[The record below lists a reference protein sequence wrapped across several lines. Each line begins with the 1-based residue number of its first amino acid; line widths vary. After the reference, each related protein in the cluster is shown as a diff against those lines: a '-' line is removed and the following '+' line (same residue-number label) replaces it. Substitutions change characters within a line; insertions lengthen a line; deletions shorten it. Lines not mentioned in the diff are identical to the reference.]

1 MKILA
6 IFQIALLALAG
17 CGGVASELDS
27 KSEGDE
33 VRDQS
38 LALFL
43 DRTMT
48 DSLDGGDGD
57 HTDWKYLDLVEK
69 GGLRIDVGIDQ
80 PEGLKGGEVELFD
93 EFGKRLDRRLIMPN
107 QTSYFFELEVE
118 KIPNKYFV
126 RTFTREGRSSYSI
139 GARLAPDPGEPEPR
153 PVVVRPEPEEP
164 EPAEAPVTCPAGQ
177 TLKGKRC
184 VCPAGLSKVGSKCVE
199 KKAAPPP
206 VVVEAPRTQAPPPV
220 VAEAPRTEA
229 PPQVGSAGRSTVTVT
244 GSVVRVVPSEDGRSA
259 TISIRLDA
267 DFDMKK
273 GGQGTLYKNG
283 NEEARFTVTRARGR
297 QALATVGMSTADL
310 TTGGAKLTVK
320 IVGE

>member
-1 MKILA
+1 MKIKTL
-6 IFQIALLALAG
+6 FLLVLVG
-17 CGGVASELDS
+17 CGGVASELDG

-57 HTDWKYLDLVEK
+57 NTDWKYLDVVEK
-69 GGLRIDVGIDQ
+69 GGLRVDVGIDQ
-80 PEGLKGGEVELFD
+80 PETLKGGEIELFD

-107 QTSYFFELEVE
+107 QTSYNFELEVD

-126 RTFTREGRSSYSI
+126 RTFTREGRTSYSV
-139 GARLAPDPGEPEPR
+139 GARLAPDPGEPPPR
-153 PVVVRPEPEEP
+153 TVVQVQPEPEEP
-164 EPAEAPVTCPAGQ
+164 EPAEAPISCPAGM

-184 VCPAGLSKVGSKCVE
+184 LCPAGLVKAGNKCVE
-199 KKAAPPP
+199 KKPPPVVVEAPKTQAPPP
-206 VVVEAPRTQAPPPV
+206 VVVEAPKTQAP
-220 VAEAPRTEA
+220 VAQGSERTK
-229 PPQVGSAGRSTVTVT
+229 VTVT

-259 TISIRLDA
+259 TISIRLDS
-267 DFDMKK
+267 DFDMTK
-273 GGQGTLYKNG
+273 GAQGTLYKNG
-283 NEEARFTVTRARGR
+283 NEEARFTVTRAKGR
-297 QALATVGMSTADL
+297 QALATVNMSTGDL
-310 TTGGAKLTVK
+310 TTGGGKLTVK

>member
-1 MKILA
+1 MKILG
-6 IFQIALLALAG
+6 ILSLALLTLAG
-17 CGGVASELDS
+17 CGGVSSGLDG

-48 DSLDGGDGD
+48 DSLDGVDGD
-57 HTDWKYLDLVEK
+57 NTDWKYLDLVEK

-107 QTSYFFELEVE
+107 QTSYSFELEVE

-126 RTFTREGRSSYSI
+126 RTFTQEGRSSYSI
-139 GARLAPDPGEPEPR
+139 GARLAPDPGQPEPR
-153 PVVVRPEPEEP
+153 TVVQVRPEPEEP

-184 VCPAGLSKVGSKCVE
+184 VCPAGLVKAGSKCVE
-199 KKAAPPP
+199 KKVAPPP
-206 VVVEAPRTQAPPPV
+206 VVAEAPRTQAPPPV
-220 VAEAPRTEA
+220 VIEAPKTAAA
-229 PPQVGSAGRSTVTVT
+229 PLQTAGKITVT

-297 QALATVGMSTADL
+297 QALATVNMSTADL
-310 TTGGAKLTVK
+310 TTGGGKLTVK

>member
-1 MKILA
+1 MVCLA
-6 IFQIALLALAG
+6 ALLAS
-17 CGGVASELDS
+17 CGGVASSLDA

-57 HTDWKYLDLVEK
+57 NTDWKYLDIVDK
-69 GGLRIDVGIDQ
+69 GGLRVDVGIDA

-93 EFGKRLDRRLIMPN
+93 EFGKRLDRRIILPN
-107 QTSYFFELEVE
+107 QTSYSFELDVE

-126 RTFTREGRSSYSI
+126 RTFTQEGRTSYSI
-139 GARLAPDPGEPEPR
+139 GARLAPDPGQPPPRPVAAAQVVEVEPEPD
-153 PVVVRPEPEEP
+153 V
-164 EPAEAPVTCPAGQ
+164 APVSCPAGM
-177 TLKGKRC
+177 TLRGKHC
-184 VCPAGLSKVGSKCVE
+184 ICPAGLVRSGSKCVE
-199 KKAAPPP
+199 KKVVPVAQPVAVVTSAPPP
-206 VVVEAPRTQAPPPV
+206 VAVAVATNPPPPV
-220 VAEAPRTEA
+220 QQAQGTK
-229 PPQVGSAGRSTVTVT
+229 QTVT

-267 DFDMKK
+267 DFNMVK
-273 GGQGTLYKNG
+273 GAQGTLFKSG
-283 NEEARFTVTRARGR
+283 NEESRFVVTKARGR
-297 QALATVGMSTADL
+297 QALATVNMSTADL
-310 TTGGAKLTVK
+310 TTGGGKLTVR